1 MKKIVLAF
9 SGGLDTSFCVP
20 YLIEQGFEVHTIFV
34 NTGGTSKKE
43 EIKITNRAIELG
55 AKKHINKNVDQSLWK
70 EIIKPLIW
78 SGSLYQD
85 RYPALCSDRYLIV
98 KEAVALCKKLK
109 TKNIAHGCTGMGN
122 DQVRF
127 DLSIQALGS
136 FNTFSP
142 IREIQNESQDVR
154 GYEIMYL
161 KERGFKVSSLSSSY
175 SVNENIMG
183 ATVSGSEIDEW
194 KEPSDESYILCKKP
208 NQYPKKD
215 KRIKIEFAKGEAKKI
230 NGKLL
235 KGADLLRKLNSD
247 GGLYGIGREIYTG
260 DTIIGIKGRI
270 LFEAPGITILQK
282 AHKALEE
289 TILTDKQSFFKPLV
303 GKKWVELVY
312 NGFYFDPL
320 TKNLENFLEDIQQLV
335 NGTVE
340 VCLSSGSVTA
350 VSVDAKKKLI
360 NKDSTYA
367 QSASWGIE
375 ESSGF
380 IKLYGQSSS
389 TWAKVNKNKL

>member
-20 YLIEQGFEVHTIFV
+20 YLVEQGFEVHTIFI
-34 NTGGTSKKE
+34 NTGGTSLE
-43 EIKITNRAIELG
+43 EQKKITKRAIELG
-55 AKKHINKNVDQSLWK
+55 AIKHVNKNIDKPLWK

-98 KEAVALCKKLK
+98 KETVALCKKLK

-127 DLSIQALGS
+127 DLSIQALGN
-136 FNTFSP
+136 FKTITP
-142 IREIQNESQDVR
+142 IREIQNTTKDVR
-154 GYEIMYL
+154 EYEKEYLIKRGY
-161 KERGFKVSSLSSSY
+161 KVSSLSSKY

-194 KEPSDESYILCKKP
+194 NQPSDQSYILCKKP
-208 NQYPKKD
+208 SQYPKKD
-215 KRIKIEFAKGEAKKI
+215 KKIIIDFIKGEAKKI
-230 NGKLL
+230 NGKPLN
-235 KGADLLRKLNSD
+235 GPDLLRHLNSL
-247 GGLYGIGREIYTG
+247 GGSYGVGREIFTG

-289 TILTDKQSFFKPLV
+289 IVFTDKQNHFKPSI
-303 GKKWVELVY
+303 GKRWVELVY
-312 NGFYFDPL
+312 SGFYFDPL
-320 TKNLENFLEDIQQLV
+320 TKNLENFLEDIQSSV
-335 NGTVE
+335 TGTVE
-340 VCLSSGSVTA
+340 INLTA
-350 VSVDAKKKLI
+350 GRADAVGVDTKKKLVK
-360 NKDSTYA
+360 KDAVYA
-367 QSASWGIE
+367 QSASWSSD
-375 ESSGF
+375 ESTGF
-380 IKLYGQSSS
+380 IKLLGQSTA
-389 TWAKVNKNKL
+389 TWAEVNKK